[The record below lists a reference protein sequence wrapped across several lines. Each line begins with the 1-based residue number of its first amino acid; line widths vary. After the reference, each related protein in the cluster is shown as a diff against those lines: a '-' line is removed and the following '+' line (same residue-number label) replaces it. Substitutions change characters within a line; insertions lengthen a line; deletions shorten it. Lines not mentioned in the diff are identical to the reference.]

1 MESKNARSEELKE
14 KITCECGA
22 VVIKNNLKAHL
33 LTKKHLAASGGQV
46 VTHRVPKV
54 SEKTSGVKEQAVS
67 KKTSGHKKQSIKW
80 QEPDNDESDDDDELE
95 QAEEEEEGLFE
106 DEVMDVLDLLNQKV
120 DNLINQNLACSIRE
134 LYKAIDILGETS
146 NFKQDNIIEILKR
159 IESKMNSL
167 NIPQQPQQPQLR
179 SAVGERANEKC
190 Q

>member
-46 VTHRVPKV
+46 VTHRV
-54 SEKTSGVKEQAVS
+54 GLQEQAVS
-67 KKTSGHKKQSIKW
+67 KKTNSKTNSKKKQSIKW

-95 QAEEEEEGLFE
+95 QAEDELAQEEGIFE
-106 DEVMDVLDLLNQKV
+106 DEVMDVLDLLSQKV
-120 DNLINQNLACSIRE
+120 DNLINQNLSCSIRE
-134 LYKAIDILGETS
+134 LYRAIDILGETS
-146 NFKQDNIIEILKR
+146 NFKQDNIIELLKR

-167 NIPQQPQQPQLR
+167 NIQQPPPQPPLPQ
-179 SAVGERANEKC
+179 RANEKC